1 MRATATCDLRL
12 ILSTHSENTF
22 KMQGFEP
29 STFRRPLGF
38 AIVPWKAARFA
49 AARCP
54 RGLVRAR
61 PFRLHMRE
69 GFCCHH
75 YHRYHRYHRYRR
87 YRRYHQ
93 YCSYHRYHRWPRD
106 PVKMRP
112 GSSAN
117 PVTQSVC
124 AQGSSANPVCQSVF
138 HVHEPCQSV
147 CWLCSMSCICGSLM
161 FFL

>member
-1 MRATATCDLRL
+1 MIRAVDLRVMATCDLRL
-12 ILSTHSENTF
+12 ILSTHSENIL

-38 AIVPWKAARFA
+38 AIVPRKAVRFA

-54 RGLVRAR
+54 KGSVRAR

-69 GFCCHH
+69 GFCCH
-75 YHRYHRYHRYRR
+75 RYHRFRR
-87 YRRYHQ
+87 YRRYHL
-93 YCSYHRYHRWPRD
+93 YYSYYRNHRWPRD

-117 PVTQSVC
+117 PVSELVC
-124 AQGSSANPVCQSVF
+124 AQGRAQT
-138 HVHEPCQSV
+138 HVLKPCQSV
-147 CWLCSMSCICGSLM
+147 S
-161 FFL
+161 

>member
-1 MRATATCDLRL
+1 MIRAVDLRVMATCDLRL
-12 ILSTHSENTF
+12 ILSTHSENTL

-38 AIVPWKAARFA
+38 AIVPRKAARFA

-61 PFRLHMRE
+61 AFRLHMRE
-69 GFCCHH
+69 GFCC
-75 YHRYHRYHRYRR
+75 HRYHRYHRYRR

-93 YCSYHRYHRWPRD
+93 YYSYHRYHRWPRD

-124 AQGSSANPVCQSVF
+124 AQGRAQTLSVSQCTMFSNPVSQSVDYVQKAALADF
-138 HVHEPCQSV
+138 
-147 CWLCSMSCICGSLM
+147 
-161 FFL
+161 